1 MRVAIHILGGLQ
13 QSTGKCSHGGVK
25 DKSKIIIARGGIYKG
40 RTDPLQAYH
49 SRLHED
55 AAKAAVKA
63 TEHFLVD
70 DGMFHSFE
78 MLNINIRQLKTSRK
92 EREKKQK

>member
-1 MRVAIHILGGLQ
+1 M
-13 QSTGKCSHGGVK
+13 K

-78 MLNINIRQLKTSRK
+78 MLNINIRQLKQTEK
-92 EREKKQK
+92 NEREKKTKS